1 MKFPGRKGQ
10 GALEYMQTY
19 GWAILVV
26 LVVGVVLWQF
36 GIFGQYSG
44 VNRATGFGKLKV
56 LEPSIK
62 YDSTT
67 DQLTFDIINGES
79 MHIRILGNTSGGD
92 CASATSMTIS
102 DLGLDGGQTTTVT
115 LTDCTDLDASEA
127 FDVPITINYRLK
139 IAADIIYRNDTGR
152 VIGTAE

>member
-1 MKFPGRKGQ
+1 MKLLSKKGQ

-36 GIFGQYSG
+36 GVFGQHSG
-44 VNRATGFGKLKV
+44 VNRATGLAKIKV
-56 LEPSIK
+56 LPPSIR

-79 MHIRILGNTSGGD
+79 MHIRIEGNSSGGD
-92 CASATSMTIS
+92 CSSTMTIS
-102 DLGLDGGQTTTVT
+102 DLGLDGGQTATVT
-115 LTDCTDLDASEA
+115 CTGCTNLDAGEA
-127 FDVPITINYRLK
+127 FDVPISIYYRIK
-139 IAADIIYRNDTGR
+139 VAADIIYRNDTGR
-152 VIGTAE
+152 ITGTAE

>member
-26 LVVGVVLWQF
+26 MVVGVALWQL
-36 GIFGQYSG
+36 GVFGQHSG
-44 VNRATGFGKLKV
+44 VSTATGFSKIKV

-67 DQLTFDIINGES
+67 DELTFEIVNGES
-79 MHIRILGNTSGGD
+79 MHIRIEGNTTGGD
-92 CASATSMTIS
+92 CSSTMAIE
-102 DLGLDGGQTTTVT
+102 DVGLDGGQTTTVT
-115 LTDCTDLDASEA
+115 LTGCTDLDAGES
-127 FDVPITINYRLK
+127 FDVPISIYYRIK
-139 IAADIIYRNDTGR
+139 IASDIIYHNDTGR
-152 VIGTAE
+152 IIGAAE